1 MRWKIT
7 SLATLSI
14 TNNWS
19 FKMSYIFILQAWLTS
34 TLLTILTWNIRSS
47 SQSSLTIQM
56 NAQMLL
62 EWQTVSMFWK
72 QWFPRACYEEGQGF
86 WEDLASYSIS
96 FTSMETAE
104 MKKRNKF
111 VTTQLII
118 CTGFRKFS
126 REHERLKHLTCCL
139 SFHTSKNVLKHANLN
154 RKYKF
159 ESKQSKNNIENKKY
173 KQNRP
178 VL

>member
-1 MRWKIT
+1 
-7 SLATLSI
+7 
-14 TNNWS
+14 
-19 FKMSYIFILQAWLTS
+19 
-34 TLLTILTWNIRSS
+34 
-47 SQSSLTIQM
+47 
-56 NAQMLL
+56 
-62 EWQTVSMFWK
+62 
-72 QWFPRACYEEGQGF
+72 
-86 WEDLASYSIS
+86 
-96 FTSMETAE
+96 

-173 KQNRP
+173 KQNRSDRP